1 MSSFTYSGGYGN
13 ESMYSSICCNT
24 SQATRIFSLILV
36 ATLLAASPWVDCL
49 ILTVCSWLLWLVH
62 CTCCWSG
69 VLLPHCLHRR
79 WILAIKPLRCPTA
92 LEDWLPLYL
101 PNLDKPLETYVDV
114 FEVVI
119 RIVTHAVPPQTVRHL
134 HLFLLQCLV
143 FLIALLVVPL
153 EPLPAK
159 LINICLVGD
168 YITPQAIVPGQF
180 RPPVKLQSLGRSRSI
195 CIPPF
200 NSLCTSVIEFDS
212 TPEQGQTWV
221 VNPGR
226 TQVRLC
232 SCKPFNQ
239 IEPEI
244 NSGLTRVNRSTWN
257 G

>member
-1 MSSFTYSGGYGN
+1 M
-13 ESMYSSICCNT
+13 
-24 SQATRIFSLILV
+24 
-36 ATLLAASPWVDCL
+36 
-49 ILTVCSWLLWLVH
+49 
-62 CTCCWSG
+62 
-69 VLLPHCLHRR
+69 
-79 WILAIKPLRCPTA
+79 
-92 LEDWLPLYL
+92 
-101 PNLDKPLETYVDV
+101 DV

-119 RIVTHAVPPQTVRHL
+119 RIVTHAVPPQTVHHL
-134 HLFLLQCLV
+134 HIFLLQCLV
-143 FLIALLVVPL
+143 FLIALLVVLL

-244 NSGLTRVNRSTWN
+244 NSGLTRVNRST
-257 G
+257 